1 MFQEDWRTW
10 IAMNDGEGQDP
21 SFTWLA
27 NVCFLTQRHSLTR
40 HGHGHMRARL
50 IASSSRDKPD

>member
-1 MFQEDWRTW
+1 MW
-10 IAMNDGEGQDP
+10 IAMNDGEEQDP
-21 SFTWLA
+21 SFAGLA
-27 NVCFLTQRHSLTR
+27 NVCFLTQRHNLTR